1 MRPVKE
7 EPRRAPLLSGKKDKA
22 VPKSKTAKNEAER
35 PNAKVPR
42 DMTKN
47 KLKPKDKAK
56 PLDDKQP

>member
-1 MRPVKE
+1 M
-7 EPRRAPLLSGKKDKA
+7 
-22 VPKSKTAKNEAER
+22 PKSKTAKNEAER